1 MRIESKLCHISE
13 NKAVVKVNG
22 WLNDKNV
29 GSALAEAA
37 TVDIAEDKAISRLK
51 KRLDLVTKSVTKTD
65 SNCEDNIKDKFNFEL
80 NQNDN
85 IKNFKLNDEP
95 SDWSNILAS
104 IDSEIERLNW
114 SRVEENNYLEQNL
127 GYKNRNKITRYK
139 DIISYLKLLKKIDC
153 LDQSKQLNSII
164 ISLIAESDNILKDL
178 SWDNK
183 QGREYLLKEFN
194 VSTRKEL
201 NEEQLFLF
209 VENLKSIRNQ
219 NIQNKGF
226 QDDK

>member
-194 VSTRKEL
+194 VSTRFDLDEK
-201 NEEQLFLF
+201 QLLKFIA
-209 VENLKSIRNQ
+209 NLKEIRNQ
-219 NIQNKGF
+219 YMSL
-226 QDDK
+226 